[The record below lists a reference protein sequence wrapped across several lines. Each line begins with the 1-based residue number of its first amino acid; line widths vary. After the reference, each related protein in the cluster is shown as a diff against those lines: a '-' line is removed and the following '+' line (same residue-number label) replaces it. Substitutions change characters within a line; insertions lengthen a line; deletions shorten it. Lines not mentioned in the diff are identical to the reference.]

1 MPRTT
6 LRSVRGMSVALLLA
20 CVPAFPASAQDAN
33 FVEASA
39 TSLNSIEARALALEP
54 GQFIWEPE
62 RAADGA
68 LQIVVSLPIQT
79 LYVFRGGT
87 LIGVSTTSTGR
98 EGHETPVG
106 RFPILQ
112 KRREHYSNLY
122 NNAPMP
128 FMQRLT
134 WDGIALHGGQL
145 PGYPD
150 SHGCIRLPQA
160 FARSLF
166 GATGLGTI
174 VYVID
179 QVPAAAAEALTLAAE
194 AHPA

>member
-6 LRSVRGMSVALLLA
+6 MRSVRGMSVALLLA
-20 CVPAFPASAQDAN
+20 CVPALPAFAQDAN
-33 FVEASA
+33 YVEASA
-39 TSLNSIEARALALEP
+39 SSFNSIEARALSLEP
-54 GQFIWEPE
+54 GDYIWEPD

-68 LQIVVSLPIQT
+68 LQIVVSLPVQT
-79 LYVFRGGT
+79 VYVFRGST

-98 EGHETPVG
+98 DGHETPVG

-112 KRREHYSNLY
+112 KREEHYSNLY

-134 WDGIALHGGQL
+134 WDGIALHGGAL

-150 SHGCIRLPQA
+150 SHGCIRLPQS

-166 GATGLGTI
+166 RATGLGTV

-179 QVPAAAAEALTLAAE
+179 EVPAAADEALALAAE